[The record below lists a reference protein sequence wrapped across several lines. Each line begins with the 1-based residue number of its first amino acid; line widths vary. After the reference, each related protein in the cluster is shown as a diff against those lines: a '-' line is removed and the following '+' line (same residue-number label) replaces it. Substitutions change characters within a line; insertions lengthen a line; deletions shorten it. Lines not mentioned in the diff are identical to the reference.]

1 MSRGLENLE
10 VWREAMAFMEEV
22 YRIVIPTLPREERF
36 ALREQLQ
43 RAAQS
48 IPANLAEGYGRY
60 HYADQIRFCYIAR
73 GSAEE
78 VYTYLT
84 LAHRLGYLAEEPYRQ
99 ISTSLQSLKRLI
111 NGYIRYL
118 RTQQHRHTTK

>member
-10 VWREAMAFMEEV
+10 VWREAMAFVEEV

>member
-1 MSRGLENLE
+1 MSSGLENLE
-10 VWREAMAFMEEV
+10 VWQEAMRFVEEI
-22 YRIVIPTLPREERF
+22 YRVVIPALPKEERF
-36 ALREQLQ
+36 ALRDQLQ

-60 HYADQIRFCYIAR
+60 HYPDQIRFCYIAR

-84 LAHRLGYLAEEPYRQ
+84 IARRLNYIGETPYQ
-99 ISTSLQSLKRLI
+99 ELTSALQSVKRLI
-111 NGYIRYL
+111 NGYIRFL
-118 RTQQHRHTTK
+118 RSQQRRQTR

>member
-1 MSRGLENLE
+1 MSSGLENLE
-10 VWREAMAFMEEV
+10 VWQEAMRFVEEI
-22 YRIVIPTLPREERF
+22 YRVVIPALPKEERF
-36 ALREQLQ
+36 ALRDQLQ

-78 VYTYLT
+78 VYTYLA
-84 LAHRLGYLAEEPYRQ
+84 LARRLNYLDEEPYRQ
-99 ISTSLQSLKRLI
+99 LNTALQSVKRLI
-111 NGYIRYL
+111 NGYIRFL
-118 RTQQHRHTTK
+118 RSQQHRHPK

>member
-1 MSRGLENLE
+1 MSSGLENLQ
-10 VWREAMAFMEEV
+10 VWQEAMRFVEEI
-22 YRIVIPTLPREERF
+22 YRVAIPTLPREERF

-60 HYADQIRFCYIAR
+60 HYPDQIRFCYIAR

-78 VYTYLT
+78 VYTYL
-84 LAHRLGYLAEEPYRQ
+84 AIARRLNYLDEVTYQELNTA
-99 ISTSLQSLKRLI
+99 LQSLKRLI
-111 NGYIRYL
+111 NGYIRFL
-118 RTQQHRHTTK
+118 RTQQRHKAK

>member
-1 MSRGLENLE
+1 MSNGLENLQ
-10 VWREAMAFMEEV
+10 VWQEAMHFVEKI
-22 YRIVIPTLPREERF
+22 YRLAIPALPIEERF

-43 RAAQS
+43 RATQS

-60 HYADQIRFCYIAR
+60 HYPDQIRFCYIAR

-84 LAHRLGYLAEEPYRQ
+84 IAYRLNYLDEATYQELN
-99 ISTSLQSLKRLI
+99 TALQTLKRLI
-111 NGYIRYL
+111 NGYIRFL
-118 RTQQHRHTTK
+118 RSQQHHKTK